1 MGEKNDKSKY
11 MEGNYS
17 KNPFKAELEYRD
29 DLTQAEQLQE
39 YYWESYLN
47 VAEKLR
53 KEHYY
58 LVDGAVLRCSKNTTN
73 PIIIT

>member
-29 DLTQAEQLQE
+29 DLIQAEQLQMQE
-39 YYWESYLN
+39 NRSEERR
-47 VAEKLR
+47 VG
-53 KEHYY
+53 KE
-58 LVDGAVLRCSKNTTN
+58 CM
-73 PIIIT
+73 